1 MKMLIIR
8 SGANQHQTIGTGTI
22 LNNLGRKIFEFK
34 TLELPFLN
42 NKVGI
47 SCIPPGYYKV
57 EKRQSD
63 KFGSHFHI
71 KDVAGRSMILIH
83 IGNYHRNTSG
93 CILVG
98 SEHRYLDSDNCLDV
112 INSRGTMKK
121 LIDIMP
127 SNFILT
133 ITDYVSNS

>member
-1 MKMLIIR
+1 MTMLINR
-8 SGANQHQTIGTGTI
+8 SGANQHQTIGTGSVF
-22 LNNLGRKIFEFK
+22 NNLGRKIFEFK

-57 EKRQSD
+57 EKRQSVR
-63 KFGSHFHI
+63 FGSHFHI

-98 SEHRYLDSDNCLDV
+98 SEHRHLDSDHCLDV

-121 LIDIMP
+121 LLDITP

-133 ITDYVSNS
+133 ITDSVSNL